1 MIYNSDTSA
10 QVIGYQYDFIFHN
23 LQLSLRDQPVAVG
36 EIGVIIVAF
45 NLLSQFPMCFLHKY
59 SPPLYTR
66 PSASVVSKWAYSN
79 VSNGLLTKLCV
90 PSKTVCKYRS
100 EYIHGAKITQ
110 YTVYI
115 GLKGIRKTCYV
126 CISFFLVILIETL
139 PTLPKIHLH

>member
-59 SPPLYTR
+59 SPRCILALPPPL
-66 PSASVVSKWAYSN
+66 SV
-79 VSNGLLTKLCV
+79 NGRIQMSQMT
-90 PSKTVCKYRS
+90 
-100 EYIHGAKITQ
+100 
-110 YTVYI
+110 
-115 GLKGIRKTCYV
+115 
-126 CISFFLVILIETL
+126 F
-139 PTLPKIHLH
+139 

>member
-23 LQLSLRDQPVAVG
+23 LQLSLRDQPVAVV

-90 PSKTVCKYRS
+90 LSKTVCKYRS
-100 EYIHGAKITQ
+100 EYTRGENNPNIQ
-110 YTVYI
+110 YTSVLKVY
-115 GLKGIRKTCYV
+115 KKPVMCV
-126 CISFFLVILIETL
+126 
-139 PTLPKIHLH
+139 

>member
-36 EIGVIIVAF
+36 EIGVIIAAF

-59 SPPLYTR
+59 SPALYTR

-90 PSKTVCKYRS
+90 LSKTVCKYRS
-100 EYIHGAKITQ
+100 EYTRGENNPIYSIH
-110 YTVYI
+110 
-115 GLKGIRKTCYV
+115 R
-126 CISFFLVILIETL
+126 S
-139 PTLPKIHLH
+139 

>member
-36 EIGVIIVAF
+36 EIDVIIVAL

-66 PSASVVSKWAYSN
+66 PSLSV
-79 VSNGLLTKLCV
+79 NG
-90 PSKTVCKYRS
+90 R
-100 EYIHGAKITQ
+100 
-110 YTVYI
+110 
-115 GLKGIRKTCYV
+115 IRM
-126 CISFFLVILIETL
+126 SQMAF
-139 PTLPKIHLH
+139 

>member
-1 MIYNSDTSA
+1 MHSNITRDIQSHPDDNAIKNLKHEMIYNSDTSA

-23 LQLSLRDQPVAVG
+23 LQLSLRDQPVAVV

-90 PSKTVCKYRS
+90 LSKTVCKYRS
-100 EYIHGAKITQ
+100 EYTRGENNPIYSIH
-110 YTVYI
+110 
-115 GLKGIRKTCYV
+115 R
-126 CISFFLVILIETL
+126 S
-139 PTLPKIHLH
+139 